1 MKKRKLIAIICALT
15 LSAPYITAVS
25 AHTRQTDVTLFAAST
40 ISGETELANALS
52 SGGDYSLTANVS
64 TKNSGVNEQITTG
77 TIDGGGFT
85 IKKSNDMWN
94 DAVLYQNSASNWTF
108 KNMIIDGN
116 KTLGTF
122 SDAALWYMSGTAVF
136 ENVTVQNFKT
146 AKTDRFAMTCA
157 GADITLNN
165 VEFRGNENSAQSVFA
180 ENPGVNIQSGT
191 LTLKGSTKANVYY
204 TGGTINVSGL
214 TEGCQVYITADSQE
228 NFSKLAALS
237 CTDTSVVKSANPYT
251 KTVSFAM
258 TAEKISVADKKAVH
272 KDNKIEVTA
281 TIVNPTLADKDTDI
295 IAAAYANDG
304 SICAL
309 NKISKTLEKSS
320 FCSVPLTLDFCECA
334 KISVFVWDS
343 KLSPITKSTEINRI
357 QNHDV
362 IYSFDFDNYTEDVIP
377 MLKNG
382 AVIKENRG
390 IDGSAVVLDG
400 NGAYMQLDDNILTP
414 EMTFMAWV
422 KTDTDQTWARLFDF
436 GADTDNYFFYS
447 PNGGR
452 IELNVNANRSTLDV
466 DKFNDTGIWVHYAV
480 TKSKDKVQLY
490 RNGTLIADGACAGD
504 ISALSQ
510 GSNYIGKS
518 HYEND
523 KLFCGAMD
531 NIVMY
536 SRVCTADEI
545 KAAYDQYAQKL
556 DNENAYKDYS
566 TLNIN
571 AHLTSDDTLPLTG
584 NAGSTITW
592 LSDTDGILAENGGI
606 NAPSAKEAD
615 QRVTLTAQI
624 KRGAAQYTKT
634 FDVTVLAEA
643 SVTGLTDYAMS
654 NVKMTN
660 EYLIN
665 GETKMTEYLK
675 KFDVDR
681 SVEGF
686 RRTAEIGKGVS
697 TYGGWE
703 TSLIAGHA
711 IGHYVSALAQGVE
724 YSKADTLDDELL
736 AKSQAMIDALYGAQ
750 IKGDCVIS
758 ENRLKKGFLFA
769 TTNAWGNGSIV
780 SGEGQFDNVESN
792 KTNITTQAWVPW
804 YTMHKILA
812 GLIDTYK
819 FTKNEKALEMASL
832 LGDWV
837 YNRVGSYDSA
847 MQARVLNIEYGGM
860 NDCLYELYKL
870 TGKAEHAKA
879 AHMFDEIPLFDEIYA
894 HNDVLADKHAN
905 TTIPKIIGA
914 LNRYRTNAETDGKL
928 LTDSADS
935 REIDYYLTVAE
946 NFWDI
951 VVNDHSYITGG
962 NSENEHFRN
971 AHTENAYRNNINC
984 ETCNTY
990 NMLKL
995 SRELYKITGDK
1006 KYADYYES
1014 TFLNAIVSSQNP
1026 ETGMTMYFQPMATGY
1041 HKVFSSEFD
1050 DFWCC
1055 TGSGMESFTKLT
1067 DSIYYKKENTIVV
1080 NQYISSVLTDTDN
1093 NIRLTQESSLPDGE
1107 TTTVKVEPL
1116 TGSKQRT
1123 AVILRVPEWTAAAP
1137 TVKLN
1142 GTAVEYMQSAGFITI
1157 ERDWS
1162 AGDTLEIT
1170 LPMQMKAYSLAD
1182 SDTVTAF
1189 KYGPTVL
1196 SVGLGNSDMSEKS
1209 HGMAVRVPSAKADV
1223 NEYITVNSDYG
1234 TREKWLNNLNE
1245 NMVKTDGKLEFT
1257 LKNTD
1262 QSLVFTP
1269 HYKRYN
1275 ERYGIYW
1282 YITGNDENK
1291 MQEIVLSDKLAGRDK
1306 NIVIDSIEP
1315 SHDQQENGHGYT
1327 QSGSVGV
1334 EGTADMAN
1342 YRAISKGGYVDYQM
1356 AVDKNVSNYLEV
1368 TYAAEDAGKK
1378 MNIYAGDTLIAE
1390 VTASGTSETVRYPL
1404 SPEVMEK
1411 AYTVEDE
1418 TLSISGCTALHIVF
1432 KAEYDTDAPKLCG
1445 SVRIVKDYSRN
1456 PNLSALTF
1464 SGGVCEPEFN
1474 PDTTEYVLKV
1484 DSGAKA
1490 VTVKTV
1496 PADKYGLVYIN
1507 GILIND
1513 AVEKTIDTS
1522 VKTLEIKSLAEDH
1535 STQKVYTV
1543 TIE

>member
-15 LSAPYITAVS
+15 LSASYAPTVS
-25 AHTRQTDVTLFAAST
+25 AHTTKNDVTLFASSAITSE
-40 ISGETELANALS
+40 SELSNALLT
-52 SGGDYSLTANVS
+52 GGDYALSADIS
-64 TKNSGVNEQITTG
+64 TKNSGINNQTATTG
-77 TIDGGGFT
+77 TIDGCGFT
-85 IKKSNDMWN
+85 VKKSNDKWG
-94 DAVLYQNSASNWTF
+94 DALLYQNNASSWTF
-108 KNMIIDGN
+108 KNTVLDGS

-146 AKTDRFAMTCA
+146 EKSDRFALTCA
-157 GADITLNN
+157 GASITLDN
-165 VEFRGNENSAQSVFA
+165 VEFRDNENAAQSVFS
-180 ENPGVNIQSGT
+180 ENPSVNILSGA
-191 LTLKGSTKANVYY
+191 LTLKGTTKANVYY
-204 TGGTINVSGL
+204 TGGTVNVSAL
-214 TEGCQVYITADSQE
+214 TDGCDVHIIADSEE
-228 NFSKLAALS
+228 NYKKIAALS
-237 CTDTSVVKSANPYT
+237 CADGAVAKSVNPYT
-251 KTVSFAM
+251 KSVSF
-258 TAEKISVADKKAVH
+258 TKVAEEISVAEKKATL
-272 KDNKIEVTA
+272 KDGKINVTA
-281 TIVNPTLADKDTDI
+281 AIVNPTAADKNADI
-295 IAAAYANDG
+295 IAAAYAEDG
-304 SICAL
+304 SICAID
-309 NKISKTLEKSS
+309 KISKALANGAISTAE
-320 FCSVPLTLDFCECA
+320 FTLDVCERA
-334 KISVFVWDS
+334 KISVFVWDY
-343 KLSPITKSTEINRI
+343 LTPITPNTDIKKI
-357 QNHDV
+357 QEPDV
-362 IYSFDFDNYTEDVIP
+362 IYSFDFDNYTDEVLP
-377 MLKNG
+377 TLKNG
-382 AVIKENRG
+382 AVIKENSG

-400 NGAYMQLDDNILTP
+400 TGAYMQLDNDILTS

-422 KTDTDQTWARLFDF
+422 KTDADQTWARLFDF
-436 GADTDNYFFYS
+436 GSDTDNYFFYS

-452 IELNVNANRSTLDV
+452 IELKLNGSISTLDV

-480 TKSKDKVQLY
+480 TKSNDKVQLY
-490 RNGTLIADGACAGD
+490 RNGTLVAEGACAGD
-504 ISALSQ
+504 IGTLSQ
-510 GSNYIGKS
+510 SSNYIGKS
-518 HYEND
+518 HYESD

-531 NIVMY
+531 DIKMY
-536 SRVCTADEI
+536 SRVCSADEI
-545 KAAYDQYAQKL
+545 KTVYEKYAQKL

-566 TLNIN
+566 TLSLN

-584 NAGSTITW
+584 NAGSSITW
-592 LSDTDGILAENGGI
+592 SCDVDGILGENESI
-606 NAPSAKEAD
+606 NAPTVGEAD
-615 QRVTLTAQI
+615 KKATLTAVI
-624 KRGAAQYTKT
+624 KHGTVQYTKK
-634 FDVTVLAEA
+634 FDVTVLAQA
-643 SVTGLTDYAMS
+643 SITGLTDYDMS

-660 EYLIN
+660 EYLTN
-665 GETKMTEYLK
+665 GETKMTDYLK

-686 RRTAEIGKGVS
+686 RRTAGIAKGVD

-711 IGHYVSALAQGVE
+711 IGHYISALAQGVE
-724 YSKADTLDDELL
+724 YSKADTVDNELL
-736 AKSQAMIDALYGAQ
+736 EKSQAMIDALYGAQ
-750 IKGDCVIS
+750 IKDDCVIS
-758 ENRLKKGFLFA
+758 EKSVKKGFLFA

-780 SGEGQFDNVESN
+780 SGEGQFDNVEAN

-812 GLIDTYK
+812 GLVDTYK
-819 FTKNEKALEMASL
+819 FTGNEKALEMASL

-837 YNRVGSYDSA
+837 YNRVGSYDEA
-847 MQARVLNIEYGGM
+847 MQKRVLNIEYGGM

-879 AHMFDEIPLFDEIYA
+879 AHMFDEISLFDEIYA

-935 REIDYYLTVAE
+935 REIEYYLTVAE

-995 SRELYKITGDK
+995 SRELYKITGEK

-1041 HKVFSSEFD
+1041 QKVFSSEFN

-1067 DSIYYKKENTIVV
+1067 DSIYYKKKNTVVV

-1093 NIRLTQESSLPDGE
+1093 NIKLTQVSSLPDGE
-1107 TTTVKVEPL
+1107 TASVTVEPIN
-1116 TGSKQRT
+1116 GSTQQ
-1123 AVILRVPEWTAAAP
+1123 AAIALRVPEWTASAP
-1137 TVKLN
+1137 TVKIN
-1142 GTAVEYMQSAGFITI
+1142 GTAVEYVQSAGFITI
-1157 ERDWS
+1157 ERDW
-1162 AGDTLEIT
+1162 AVGDTVEIT
-1170 LPMQMKAYSLAD
+1170 LPMQIKAYSLAD

-1196 SVGLGNSDMSEKS
+1196 SVGLGSENMSEKS
-1209 HGMAVRVPSAKADV
+1209 HGMAVRVPNSKADV
-1223 NEYITVNSDYG
+1223 NEYITINSDYG
-1234 TREKWLNNLNE
+1234 TREEWLDNLNE

-1282 YITGNDENK
+1282 YITGTDEIK
-1291 MQEIVLSDKLAGRDK
+1291 MQKIILNDKLSGREK

-1327 QSGSVGV
+1327 QSNSVGV
-1334 EGTADMAN
+1334 EGTADMVN
-1342 YRAISKGGYVDYQM
+1342 YREISKGGYVDYQM
-1356 AVDKNVSNYLEV
+1356 TVDKNVNNYLEV
-1368 TYAAEDAGKK
+1368 TYNALDAGKK

-1390 VTASGTSETVRYPL
+1390 VCASGKSETVRYAIP
-1404 SPEVMEK
+1404 SEVVEK
-1411 AYTVEDE
+1411 AYTVEDK
-1418 TLSISGCTALHIVF
+1418 TLSIAGNDALHITF
-1432 KAEYDTDAPKLCG
+1432 KAECDTDAPKLCA
-1445 SVRIVKDYSRN
+1445 SVRIVKDYSNN
-1456 PNLSALTF
+1456 PELAALIF
-1464 SGGVCEPEFN
+1464 GGGVCEPEFN
-1474 PDTTEYVLKV
+1474 PSTTEYTLKA
-1484 DSGAKA
+1484 DSTAKA
-1490 VTVKTV
+1490 ITVKAV
-1496 PADKYGLVYIN
+1496 PTDKYGLVYIN
-1507 GILIND
+1507 GMLIND
-1513 AVEKTIDTS
+1513 AVEKTIDAS
-1522 VKTLEIKSLAEDH
+1522 VKTIEIKSLAEDH
-1535 STQKVYTV
+1535 TTQRIYTV
-1543 TIE
+1543 TVE